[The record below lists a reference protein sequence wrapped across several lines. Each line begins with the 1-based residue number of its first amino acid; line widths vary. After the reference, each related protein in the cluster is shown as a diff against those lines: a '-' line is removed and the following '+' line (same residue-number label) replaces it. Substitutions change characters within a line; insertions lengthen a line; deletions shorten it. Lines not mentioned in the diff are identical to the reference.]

1 MKIFYSNELQELR
14 ASGARVHTSKPQ
26 GNPKR
31 PVRDLNSLLRDIY
44 EVRDKPLRDRN
55 FPKHFKVFQAVSLKL
70 NDLMK
75 KVDPYYERYS
85 LVRFEGRKDR
95 LRINKP
101 DDLDVEIVIGLPV
114 DLHDPAH
121 DDVIEDVAP
130 GFVKLNIGGQ
140 LQNLLD
146 REGEWRVIQTAHRW
160 LDKDNYLLRTLFMD
174 WYKSVVDK
182 AMDLFDVT
190 EDNLPFAMNVITVEG
205 DTYILRLADGQ
216 SYTLIV
222 EDPQSGFRLD
232 VDLIPALE
240 LLDKDSTRVSDY
252 KGHFRGTVHPETGGH
267 SHTLMVEAPQCGFR
281 LDVDLIPALELLD
294 KGSTRMPSK
303 RRKKGNFLVVPK
315 PKKGGPDEAAA
326 WRRPLQLQEWDLLY
340 MNQAIRLIKKL
351 RDSQGMDKIQSY
363 YIKTIFYHESIEQEH
378 DSDFW
383 SRNAPAT
390 LFIHMVKRF
399 HQYLETKNIPYF
411 WNTDYNLIGNIDETI
426 LDGYAKKLKRFI
438 KILEDPS
445 EYKIVAKYLMS
456 ESQFKEYKKNFL
468 KI

>member
-26 GNPKR
+26 GNPKK

-44 EVRDKPLRDRN
+44 EVRDKPVRDRD
-55 FPKHFKVFQAVSLKL
+55 FPKHFKVFQAVSLTL

-101 DDLDVEIVIGLPV
+101 DDLDMEIVIGLPV
-114 DLHDPAH
+114 DTHDPAH
-121 DDVIEDVAP
+121 GDVIEDVAP

-146 REGEWRVIQTAHRW
+146 REGEWRIIQTAHRW
-160 LDKDNYLLRTLFMD
+160 LDKDNYLLRSLFMD

-182 AMDLFDVT
+182 ALDLFDVT

-205 DTYILRLADGQ
+205 DTYTLRLADSQ

-232 VDLIPALE
+232 MDLVPALE
-240 LLDKDSTRVSDY
+240 LLDQD
-252 KGHFRGTVHPETGGH
+252 
-267 SHTLMVEAPQCGFR
+267 
-281 LDVDLIPALELLD
+281 
-294 KGSTRMPSK
+294 STRMPSK

-315 PKKGGPDEAAA
+315 PMKGGPDEDAA
-326 WRRPLQLQEWDLLY
+326 WRRPLQLQGWDLLY
-340 MNQAIRLIKKL
+340 MKQAIRLIKKL
-351 RDSQGMDKIQSY
+351 RDSQGMDKIHSY

-378 DSDFW
+378 DPEFW

-390 LFIHMVKRF
+390 LFIHMIKRF

-411 WNTDYNLIGNIDETI
+411 WNVDYNLIGNIDETI

-445 EYKIVAKYLMS
+445 EYKMVAKYLMS
-456 ESQFKEYKKNFL
+456 ESQFKEYKKNLL